1 MSVLVQLNDYK
12 KSEGQIKYVVVHN
25 ELSPF
30 IHEVKM
36 ASPPFWGSTLFVS
49 IPFGITNA
57 NEKKKCVK
65 VYLEK
70 NYTHIFGPS
79 QDPNPRTSKMAD
91 DQQLSQ

>member
-49 IPFGITNA
+49 IPFGIANA
-57 NEKKKCVK
+57 KKKCAK
-65 VYLEK
+65 ILLGK
-70 NYTHIFGPS
+70 KLNAFFGPA
-79 QDPNPRTSKMAD
+79 PGFETAA
-91 DQQLSQ
+91 L